1 MTALLEL
8 KDIARLD
15 RPELADEVAQP
26 QRSAMARRSFLR
38 VLTVTG
44 TAAGLGLLR
53 VLPPM
58 RAAYAAHVT
67 YTIHSNCAT
76 ISYAG
81 TPSCQGCC
89 TCGSSVSSGYCASNN
104 WHRHDV
110 ECGSGYCVDYGIR
123 TISCSGRNAWEWT
136 LGSCCSSRVNRKYRC
151 SDGMYRVDGGG
162 GWGPW
167 NSSVCPFQ
175 TSTGTA
181 C

>member
-8 KDIARLD
+8 RNIVRLD
-15 RPELADEVAQP
+15 QP
-26 QRSAMARRSFLR
+26 DSTAETEPPHRHIVPRRTVLR

-53 VLPPM
+53 ALPPM
-58 RAAYAAHVT
+58 RAAHAAHTT

-76 ISYAG
+76 INYAG

-89 TCGSSVSSGYCASNN
+89 SCGSSVSSGYCASNN
-104 WHRHDV
+104 WHRHDSV
-110 ECGSGYCVDYGIR
+110 CGSGFCSQYDIR
-123 TISCSGRNAWEWT
+123 FTSCSGRNAWEWT
-136 LGSCCSSRVNRKYRC
+136 LGSCCSSRQNRKYRC

-167 NSSVCPFQ
+167 NNSVCPVQ
-175 TSTGTA
+175 ISTGTA